1 MFPAISVSRLKI
13 SRGKQNNVIQWR
25 REGCSASLCSNYSQ
39 NMNLTNSI
47 LTKECDC
54 MENLIILIII
64 GIVLSLLLL
73 GGLVY
78 LYVLVVKALKK
89 YINSGKTQKDK

>member
-1 MFPAISVSRLKI
+1 
-13 SRGKQNNVIQWR
+13 
-25 REGCSASLCSNYSQ
+25 
-39 NMNLTNSI
+39 MNLTNSI

>member
-1 MFPAISVSRLKI
+1 
-13 SRGKQNNVIQWR
+13 
-25 REGCSASLCSNYSQ
+25 
-39 NMNLTNSI
+39 
-47 LTKECDC
+47 

-89 YINSGKTQKDK
+89 YINSDKTQKDK